1 MERGKGAIIRHSASF
16 FLKSCAG
23 KSAPSQNRTVN
34 VPVNK
39 PFNLRQAQEHNI
51 YFGIVHRKKTVILI
65 NSHRGRQVERRF
77 MNIINKKIELSDG
90 RVIEIETGKLAKQAD
105 GSVVVKMGGTMLLA
119 CVTCAKDAKE
129 DVDFMPLQ
137 VDYKEKFAS
146 AGRFP
151 GGFMKREGKASDA
164 EILTARLVDRA
175 LRPLFPEDFHAEVYV
190 TINLISAEKDIQPD
204 ALAGLAASSAL
215 AVSDIPFGGPISE
228 VRVAR
233 IDGQL
238 KINPGFSEMD
248 KADIDLMV
256 AATYDN
262 IMMVEG
268 EMKEVSEA
276 DMLEAIKFAHE
287 EIKKHCKVQM
297 ELMEETGKTVKRTYC
312 HEENDEELRKAVEA
326 FCYDRCY
333 AIAKSGSAKHERSD
347 AFDALKEEFYQTLPE
362 EDREAKKMMV
372 ERYYHTVE
380 KTAMRNLILDEGIR
394 LDGRKSDEVRPIW
407 CEVGYLPC
415 AHGSAIFTRGETQ
428 SLSTVTLGTK
438 LDMKELDEVL
448 VQGSEQFV
456 LHYNFP
462 PFATGEAKAQRGVG
476 RREIG
481 HGNLAWRALK
491 PMVPLAPENPY
502 AVRVVSDIL
511 ESNGSSSMAT
521 VCAGCLALMDAGV
534 KIRKPV
540 AGVAMGLITD
550 AERPNDRYAI
560 LTDILGDEDHL
571 GDMDFKVT
579 GTKDGITATQMDI
592 KVDGLSY
599 EVLAKALEQARQG
612 RMHIMGEMMKC
623 ISEPREDYK
632 PFVPRI
638 IQIRVP
644 GEFIGA
650 IIGKGGEV
658 IQKIQRET
666 GTVVTITEDNV
677 NGVSEGI
684 VDIFGQDKE
693 SMDKALEWI
702 NGICAVPEVG
712 KVYHGK
718 VVSVLEFGAF
728 VEILPGKEG
737 LLHISE
743 LDWGKTDKVE
753 DVINVGDEVDVK
765 LLEIDAKTG
774 KMRLSRKA
782 LLDKPEGYVEPERRP
797 RPATGDRGP
806 RRNGGNGDDRRGP
819 RRDDRRMSD
828 ERRNDRRDDR
838 RAPRRENKQ
847 PRQENQLGDFMTDAG
862 FDAPDYNDP
871 DIF

>member
-1 MERGKGAIIRHSASF
+1 
-16 FLKSCAG
+16 
-23 KSAPSQNRTVN
+23 
-34 VPVNK
+34 
-39 PFNLRQAQEHNI
+39 
-51 YFGIVHRKKTVILI
+51 
-65 NSHRGRQVERRF
+65 

-90 RVIEIETGKLAKQAD
+90 RIIEIETGKLAKQAD
-105 GSVVVKMGGTMLLA
+105 GAVVVKMGGTMLLA
-119 CVTCAKDAKE
+119 TVTAAKDAKD

-137 VDYKEKFAS
+137 VDYKEKFYA

-151 GGFMKREGKASDA
+151 GGFMKREGKATDA

-190 TINLISAEKDIQPD
+190 QVNLISAEKDIQPD
-204 ALAGLAASSAL
+204 ALAGLAASAAL

-228 VRVAR
+228 VRVVR
-233 IDGQL
+233 IDGQF
-238 KINPGFSEMD
+238 KINPNFSEMEN
-248 KADIDLMV
+248 ADMDLMV

-268 EMKEVSEA
+268 EMKEVSET

-297 ELMEETGKTVKRTYC
+297 ELTEECGKTVKRTYC
-312 HEENDEELRKAVEA
+312 HEVNDEELKKAVEA
-326 FCYDRCY
+326 FCYDKCY
-333 AIAKSGSAKHERSD
+333 AVAKSGQDKHARSD
-347 AFDALKEEFYQTLPE
+347 AFDAIKEEFMQTIPE
-362 EDREAKKMMV
+362 EEREDKQMMV
-372 ERYYHTVE
+372 DRYYHAVE
-380 KTAMRNLILDEGIR
+380 KAAMRNLILDEGQR
-394 LDGRKSDEVRPIW
+394 LDGRKTNEVRPIW

-428 SLSTVTLGTK
+428 SLATVTLGTK
-438 LDMKELDEVL
+438 MDMKELDEVL
-448 VQGSEQFV
+448 VQGTSQFV

-491 PMVPLAPENPY
+491 PVVPMAPENPY
-502 AVRVVSDIL
+502 AIRVVSDIL
-511 ESNGSSSMAT
+511 ESNGSSSMAS
-521 VCAGCLALMDAGV
+521 VCGGCLALMDAGV
-534 KIRKPV
+534 KISKPV

-550 AERPNDRYAI
+550 AEKPNDRYAI

-612 RMHIMGEMMKC
+612 RMHIMGEMLKT

-666 GTVVTITEDNV
+666 GTVVTITEEQN
-677 NGVSEGI
+677 NGVSEGV
-684 VDIFGQDKE
+684 VDIFGDNKE
-693 SMDKALEWI
+693 AMDKALAWI

-712 KVYHGK
+712 ATYHGK
-718 VVSVLEFGAF
+718 VVSILDFGAF

-743 LDWGKTDKVE
+743 LDWKKTDKVE
-753 DVINVGDEVDVK
+753 DVLSVGDEVDVK

-774 KMRLSRKA
+774 KMRLSRRA
-782 LLDKPEGYVEPERRP
+782 LLEKPEGYVEPERKP
-797 RPATGDRGP
+797 RSSSDKP
-806 RRNGGNGDDRRGP
+806 RRDSDRRDNKAP
-819 RRDDRRMSD
+819 RRDDRRG
-828 ERRNDRRDDR
+828 DRRDSKG
-838 RAPRRENKQ
+838 PRREF
-847 PRQENQLGDFMTDAG
+847 RQ
-862 FDAPDYNDP
+862 DAPKAEDETPNTESEM
-871 DIF
+871 F

>member
-1 MERGKGAIIRHSASF
+1 
-16 FLKSCAG
+16 
-23 KSAPSQNRTVN
+23 
-34 VPVNK
+34 
-39 PFNLRQAQEHNI
+39 
-51 YFGIVHRKKTVILI
+51 
-65 NSHRGRQVERRF
+65 

-90 RVIEIETGKLAKQAD
+90 RTIEIETGKLAKQAD

-119 CVTCAKDAKE
+119 AVTCAKDAKE

-137 VDYKEKFAS
+137 VDYKEKYAS

-151 GGFMKREGKASDA
+151 GGFMKREGKASDY
-164 EILTARLVDRA
+164 EILVARLVDRA

-190 TINLISAEKDIQPD
+190 TVNLISAEKDIQPD
-204 ALAGLAASSAL
+204 ALAGLAASAAL
-215 AVSDIPFGGPISE
+215 AVSDIPFEGPISE

-238 KINPGFSEMD
+238 KINPNFSEMER
-248 KADIDLMV
+248 ADIDIMV

-268 EMKEVSEA
+268 EMNEVSEK

-297 ELMEETGKTVKRTYC
+297 ELTEAVGKTVKRTYC
-312 HEENDEELRKAVEA
+312 HEENDEELRKAIQE
-326 FCYDRCY
+326 FCYDKCY
-333 AIAKSGSAKHERSD
+333 AIAKSGQGKHERTD
-347 AFDALKEEFYQTLPE
+347 AFDALKEEFYETLPE
-362 EDREAKKMMV
+362 EEREDKKMMV
-372 ERYYHTVE
+372 ERYYHAVE
-380 KTAMRNLILDEGIR
+380 KAAMRNMILDEGLR
-394 LDGRKSDEVRPIW
+394 LDGRNTTQVRPIW

-438 LDMKELDEVL
+438 LDMKERDEVL
-448 VQGSEQFV
+448 TQGTDQFV

-462 PFATGEAKAQRGVG
+462 PFSTGEAKAQRGIG

-491 PMVPLAPENPY
+491 PMVPMAPENPY

-534 KIRKPV
+534 KIKKPV

-550 AERPNDRYAI
+550 KDRPNERYAI

-599 EVLAKALEQARQG
+599 DVLERALEQARQG
-612 RMHIMGEMMKC
+612 RLHIMGEMMKT

-644 GEFIGA
+644 GDFIGA

-666 GTVVTITEDNV
+666 GTTITITEENNNDV
-677 NGVSEGI
+677 TSGV
-684 VDIFGQDKE
+684 VDIFGENKE
-693 SMDKALEWI
+693 SMDAALNWI

-712 KVYHGK
+712 TVYHGK
-718 VVSVLEFGAF
+718 VVSILEFGAF

-743 LDWGKTDKVE
+743 IDWCKTDKVE
-753 DVINVGDEVDVK
+753 DVLNVGDEVDVK
-765 LLEIDAKTG
+765 LLEIDEKTG

-782 LLDKPEGYVEPERRP
+782 LIEKPEGYVEPERKP
-797 RPATGDRGP
+797 RPQSD
-806 RRNGGNGDDRRGP
+806 RGP
-819 RRDDRRMSD
+819 RRDDRRQGGD
-828 ERRNDRRDDR
+828 RRNDRGPRRDDR
-838 RAPRRENKQ
+838 RNDRGPRRDDRRNDSESGN
-847 PRQENQLGDFMTDAG
+847 
-862 FDAPDYNDP
+862 NDP
-871 DIF
+871 EMF

>member
-1 MERGKGAIIRHSASF
+1 
-16 FLKSCAG
+16 
-23 KSAPSQNRTVN
+23 
-34 VPVNK
+34 
-39 PFNLRQAQEHNI
+39 
-51 YFGIVHRKKTVILI
+51 
-65 NSHRGRQVERRF
+65 

-90 RVIEIETGKLAKQAD
+90 RIIEIETGKLAKQAD
-105 GSVVVKMGGTMLLA
+105 GAVVVKMGGTMLLA
-119 CVTCAKDAKE
+119 TVTAAKDAKD

-137 VDYKEKFAS
+137 VDYKEKFYA

-151 GGFMKREGKASDA
+151 GGFMKREGKATDA

-190 TINLISAEKDIQPD
+190 QVNLISAEKDIQPD
-204 ALAGLAASSAL
+204 ALAGLAASAAL

-228 VRVAR
+228 VRVVR
-233 IDGQL
+233 IDGQF
-238 KINPGFSEMD
+238 KINPNFSEMEN
-248 KADIDLMV
+248 ADMDLMV

-268 EMKEVSEA
+268 EMKEVSET

-297 ELMEETGKTVKRTYC
+297 ELTEECGKTVKRTYC
-312 HEENDEELRKAVEA
+312 HEVNDEELKKAVEA
-326 FCYDRCY
+326 FCYDKCY
-333 AIAKSGSAKHERSD
+333 AVAKSGQDKHARSD
-347 AFDALKEEFYQTLPE
+347 AFDAIKEEFMQTIPE
-362 EDREAKKMMV
+362 EEREDKQMMV
-372 ERYYHTVE
+372 DRYYHAVE
-380 KTAMRNLILDEGIR
+380 KAAMRNLILDEGQR
-394 LDGRKSDEVRPIW
+394 LDGRKTNEVRPIW

-428 SLSTVTLGTK
+428 SLATVTLGTK
-438 LDMKELDEVL
+438 MDMKELDEVL
-448 VQGSEQFV
+448 VQGTSQFV

-491 PMVPLAPENPY
+491 PVVPMAPENPY
-502 AVRVVSDIL
+502 AIRVVSDIL
-511 ESNGSSSMAT
+511 ESNGSSSMAS
-521 VCAGCLALMDAGV
+521 VCGGCLALMDAGV
-534 KIRKPV
+534 KIKKPV

-550 AERPNDRYAI
+550 ETCPNDRYAI

-612 RMHIMGEMMKC
+612 RMHIMGEMLKT

-666 GTVVTITEDNV
+666 GTVVTITEEQN
-677 NGVSEGI
+677 NGVSEGV
-684 VDIFGQDKE
+684 VDIFGDNKE
-693 SMDKALEWI
+693 AMDKALAWI

-712 KVYHGK
+712 ATYHGK
-718 VVSVLEFGAF
+718 VVSILEFGAF

-743 LDWGKTDKVE
+743 LDWKKTDKVE
-753 DVINVGDEVDVK
+753 DVLSVGDEVDVK

-774 KMRLSRKA
+774 KMRLSRRA
-782 LLDKPEGYVEPERRP
+782 LLEKPEGYVEPERKP
-797 RPATGDRGP
+797 RSSSDKP
-806 RRNGGNGDDRRGP
+806 RRDSDRRDNKAP
-819 RRDDRRMSD
+819 RRDDRRG
-828 ERRNDRRDDR
+828 DRRDSKG
-838 RAPRRENKQ
+838 PRREF
-847 PRQENQLGDFMTDAG
+847 RQ
-862 FDAPDYNDP
+862 DAPKAEDETPNTESEM
-871 DIF
+871 F

>member
-1 MERGKGAIIRHSASF
+1 M
-16 FLKSCAG
+16 
-23 KSAPSQNRTVN
+23 
-34 VPVNK
+34 
-39 PFNLRQAQEHNI
+39 NI
-51 YFGIVHRKKTVILI
+51 VKKT
-65 NSHRGRQVERRF
+65 
-77 MNIINKKIELSDG
+77 IELSDG

-119 CVTCAKDAKE
+119 TVTCAKDAKE

-137 VDYKEKFAS
+137 VDYKEKYAS

-151 GGFMKREGKASDA
+151 GGFMKREGKASDY
-164 EILTARLVDRA
+164 EILIARLVDRA
-175 LRPLFPEDFHAEVYV
+175 LRPLFPEEVHAEVDV
-190 TINLISAEKDIQPD
+190 TVNLISAEKDIQPD
-204 ALAGLAASSAL
+204 ALAGLAASSAI
-215 AVSDIPFGGPISE
+215 AVSDIPFEGPISE

-233 IDGQL
+233 INGEF
-238 KINPGFSEMD
+238 KINPNFSEMEGS
-248 KADIDLMV
+248 DIDIMV

-268 EMKEVSEA
+268 EMKEVSEK

-297 ELMEETGKTVKRTYC
+297 ELTEAVGKTEKRAYC
-312 HEENDEELRKAVEA
+312 HEENDEELRSAIQE

-333 AIAKSGSAKHERSD
+333 AIAKSGSSKQERTE
-347 AFDALKEEFYQTLPE
+347 AFEALKEEFYATLSE
-362 EDREAKKMMV
+362 EDQEAKRMMV
-372 ERYYHTVE
+372 ERYYHAVE
-380 KTAMRNLILDEGIR
+380 KAAMRNMILDEGVR
-394 LDGRKSDEVRPIW
+394 LDGRDTTTVRPIW
-407 CEVGYLPC
+407 CETDYLPC

-428 SLSTVTLGTK
+428 SLTTVTLGTK
-438 LDMKELDEVL
+438 LDMKEHDEVL
-448 VQGSEQFV
+448 IQETDQFV

-462 PFATGEAKAQRGVG
+462 PFSTGEAKAQRGVG

-481 HGNLAWRALK
+481 HGNLAFRALK
-491 PMVPLAPENPY
+491 PMIPMAPENPY

-534 KIRKPV
+534 KIKKPV

-550 AERPNDRYAI
+550 KDNPNERYAI

-599 EVLAKALEQARQG
+599 DVLERALEQARQG
-612 RMHIMGEMMKC
+612 RMHIMGEMMKT

-632 PFVPRI
+632 EFVPRMV
-638 IQIRVP
+638 QLRVA

-650 IIGKGGEV
+650 IIGKGGET
-658 IQKIQRET
+658 IQRIQRET
-666 GTVVTITEDNV
+666 GTTVTITEEQVD
-677 NGVSEGI
+677 GVSVGI

-693 SMDKALEWI
+693 AMDKAIEWI
-702 NGICAVPEVG
+702 NGITAVPEVG
-712 KVYHGK
+712 TVYHGK
-718 VVSVLEFGAF
+718 VVSILEFGAF

-737 LLHISE
+737 LLHVSE
-743 LDWGKTDKVE
+743 IDWNKTEKVE
-753 DVINVGDEVDVK
+753 DVLKVGDEVDVK

-782 LLDKPEGYVEPERRP
+782 LLEKPEGYVEPERKP
-797 RPATGDRGP
+797 RGDRG
-806 RRNGGNGDDRRGP
+806 DRGP
-819 RRDDRRMSD
+819 RRDDRRGD
-828 ERRNDRRDDR
+828 RGPRRDDRGPRRDDR
-838 RAPRRENKQ
+838 RPGGPRRD
-847 PRQENQLGDFMTDAG
+847 RRDAVETPEQNNEPEM
-862 FDAPDYNDP
+862 F
-871 DIF
+871 

>member
-1 MERGKGAIIRHSASF
+1 
-16 FLKSCAG
+16 
-23 KSAPSQNRTVN
+23 
-34 VPVNK
+34 
-39 PFNLRQAQEHNI
+39 
-51 YFGIVHRKKTVILI
+51 
-65 NSHRGRQVERRF
+65 

-90 RVIEIETGKLAKQAD
+90 RIIEIETGKLAKQAD
-105 GSVVVKMGGTMLLA
+105 GAVVVKMGGTMLLA
-119 CVTCAKDAKE
+119 TVTAAKDAKD

-137 VDYKEKFAS
+137 VDYKEKFYA

-151 GGFMKREGKASDA
+151 GGFMKREGKATDA

-190 TINLISAEKDIQPD
+190 QVNLISAEKDIQPD
-204 ALAGLAASSAL
+204 ALAGLAASAAL

-228 VRVAR
+228 VRVVR
-233 IDGQL
+233 IDGQF
-238 KINPGFSEMD
+238 KINPNFSEMEN
-248 KADIDLMV
+248 ADMDLMV

-297 ELMEETGKTVKRTYC
+297 ELTEECGKTVKRTYC
-312 HEENDEELRKAVEA
+312 HEVNDEELKKAVEA
-326 FCYDRCY
+326 FCYDKCY
-333 AIAKSGSAKHERSD
+333 AVAKSGQDKHARSD
-347 AFDALKEEFYQTLPE
+347 AFEAIKEEFMQTIPE
-362 EDREAKKMMV
+362 KEREDKQMMV
-372 ERYYHTVE
+372 DRYYHAVE
-380 KTAMRNLILDEGIR
+380 KAAMRNLILDEGQR
-394 LDGRKSDEVRPIW
+394 LDGRKTNEVRPIW
-407 CEVGYLPC
+407 CETDYLPC

-428 SLSTVTLGTK
+428 SLATVTLGTK
-438 LDMKELDEVL
+438 MDMKELDEVL
-448 VQGSEQFV
+448 VQGTSQFV

-491 PMVPLAPENPY
+491 PVVPMAPENPY
-502 AVRVVSDIL
+502 AIRVVSDIL
-511 ESNGSSSMAT
+511 ESNGSSSMAS
-521 VCAGCLALMDAGV
+521 VCGGCLALMDAGV
-534 KIRKPV
+534 KISKPV

-550 AERPNDRYAI
+550 AEKPNDRYAI

-612 RMHIMGEMMKC
+612 RMHIMGEMLKT

-666 GTVVTITEDNV
+666 GTVVTITEEQN
-677 NGVSEGI
+677 NGVSEGV
-684 VDIFGQDKE
+684 VDIFGDNKE
-693 SMDKALEWI
+693 AMDKALSWI

-712 KVYHGK
+712 ATYHGK
-718 VVSVLEFGAF
+718 VVSILEFGAF

-743 LDWGKTDKVE
+743 LDWKKTDKVE
-753 DVINVGDEVDVK
+753 DVLSVGDEVDVK

-774 KMRLSRKA
+774 KMRLSRRA
-782 LLDKPEGYVEPERRP
+782 LLEKPEGYVEPERKP
-797 RPATGDRGP
+797 RSSSDKP
-806 RRNGGNGDDRRGP
+806 RRDSDRRDNKAP
-819 RRDDRRMSD
+819 RRDDRRG
-828 ERRNDRRDDR
+828 DRRDNR
-838 RAPRRENKQ
+838 GPRREF
-847 PRQENQLGDFMTDAG
+847 RQ
-862 FDAPDYNDP
+862 DAPKTEEETPNTESEM
-871 DIF
+871 F